1 MENTDETSE
10 KKCKTEKLCSK
21 RTGDDASKESCPNYP
36 VRYILRYDHHCEMGE
51 GACVEIENK
60 CRDVALKTKD
70 CFKYKVSD
78 ENKENYGCVNI
89 LGAKGCKEMKKCEM
103 VEQLEENDNCYNY
116 APNALGS
123 LCVNNTEKTEGSKEI
138 CKSVKTCNY
147 ASEPLS
153 ADVCSEYQIS
163 LENINT
169 HICLFNKETEK
180 CYEEFLCEKVNLN
193 PKGDKNCSDYPVK
206 KENEQT
212 HTCVSNDE
220 KENTCKEIEKCSG
233 MGTKKDI
240 TDEECRKHPVYEDNL
255 IMKDYICVAKS
266 DKTGCEK
273 RQLCTSI
280 SSLKDGEKCDNFAP
294 SDIKKTCIADGDNK
308 CKEEFLCEKA
318 DSGDSDEQCMN
329 YIVSDE
335 SKFICLKNTEKSGS
349 SLCKENQLCETVTGD
364 LTDSDCN
371 KYPVTRDNKNTHI
384 CVKNTKKGT
393 PCIEKEINPTTTT
406 IILTTITKEIEKI
419 TNDLTSNVDETN
431 EEIQVVFSGCS
442 KFNMS
447 TSYFTFNIHFT
458 PLSPAISKN
467 LTFPMDV
474 SYSTYLRLLDEYKAN
489 CNLDE
494 TNTQSMLSYF
504 CKVDAPTANIKNIK
518 VKPEFDFGQGKV
530 SLAGITPLAKMSMN
544 DLKSVGN
551 KYDALFESNP
561 SIYILDNS
569 TVNRYSY
576 YNFNISGTINGDK
589 PESVKVNQNVA
600 LMVNIEN
607 NDTESED
614 ETTKEI
620 KCTVTGIV
628 KDNYTLDCQT
638 DDESKYELQSAMSI
652 IEEGILLVNLG
663 NITNGSQAVYN
674 PDTDSEIT
682 RYHFKKSRG
691 IGAGEIVAIILA
703 CIVAVAGLIGV
714 IYCLRKSPV
723 KTHNFDSSQ
732 HGLKIKI

>member
-1 MENTDETSE
+1 M
-10 KKCKTEKLCSK
+10 C
-21 RTGDDASKESCPNYP
+21 
-36 VRYILRYDHHCEMGE
+36 
-51 GACVEIENK
+51 
-60 CRDVALKTKD
+60 
-70 CFKYKVSD
+70 
-78 ENKENYGCVNI
+78 
-89 LGAKGCKEMKKCEM
+89 
-103 VEQLEENDNCYNY
+103 Q
-116 APNALGS
+116 
-123 LCVNNTEKTEGSKEI
+123 
-138 CKSVKTCNY
+138 
-147 ASEPLS
+147 
-153 ADVCSEYQIS
+153 
-163 LENINT
+163 
-169 HICLFNKETEK
+169 
-180 CYEEFLCEKVNLN
+180 
-193 PKGDKNCSDYPVK
+193 
-206 KENEQT
+206 
-212 HTCVSNDE
+212 
-220 KENTCKEIEKCSG
+220 
-233 MGTKKDI
+233 
-240 TDEECRKHPVYEDNL
+240 KH
-255 IMKDYICVAKS
+255 
-266 DKTGCEK
+266 
-273 RQLCTSI
+273 
-280 SSLKDGEKCDNFAP
+280 
-294 SDIKKTCIADGDNK
+294 
-308 CKEEFLCEKA
+308 
-318 DSGDSDEQCMN
+318 
-329 YIVSDE
+329 
-335 SKFICLKNTEKSGS
+335 
-349 SLCKENQLCETVTGD
+349 
-364 LTDSDCN
+364 
-371 KYPVTRDNKNTHI
+371 
-384 CVKNTKKGT
+384 KKGT
-393 PCIEKEINPTTTT
+393 PCIEKEKEINPKTTT
-406 IILTTITKEIEKI
+406 IIPTTITKEIEKI

-494 TNTQSMLSYF
+494 TNTQSMLSYL

-652 IEEGILLVNLG
+652 IEEGILLVNFG

-723 KTHNFDSSQ
+723 KTHNFDSSEL
-732 HGLKIKI
+732 GLKIKI